1 MEELIPVA
9 FGAVIGLA
17 VQKVPSVRLRAIVL
31 VVLCLVFGALAS
43 FINGELEVSLG
54 FISVDTVLVF
64 LGALAAVGAVALWH
78 RRATLLSGAKK

>member
-9 FGAVIGLA
+9 FGVVIGLA
-17 VQKVPSVRLRAIVL
+17 VQKVPGARLRAIVL

-43 FINGELEVSLG
+43 FINGELAVSMG

-64 LGALAAVGAVALWH
+64 VGALIAVGAVELWR

>member
-17 VQKVPSVRLRAIVL
+17 VRRCRTSGFRAIVL

-43 FINGELEVSLG
+43 FYQ
-54 FISVDTVLVF
+54 
-64 LGALAAVGAVALWH
+64 
-78 RRATLLSGAKK
+78 RRARG